1 VSSIVLQLLDGLA
14 GACALFLVASGLSL
28 IFGVTRI
35 VNFAH
40 GSLYMLGLYVAYSAI
55 AWLSGSSGVSAAA
68 FWGGIALAALAVAV
82 LGAAIEMLILRRIYA
97 SPELFQLLATFGVML
112 VVRDAALA
120 LWGPEDLLGPRAPG
134 LRGSVQVLGHAFP
147 AYDLVL
153 IAIGPAVLG
162 MLWWLLH
169 RTRWGMLVRAATEDR
184 DMAGALGV
192 NEKRLFTG
200 VFALGALLA
209 GMGGALQIPREPA
222 QLSLD
227 IGVIADAFVVVVVGG
242 MGSIPGAFLAALLI
256 GEIKSFCIGLG
267 QVDVFGISV
276 SLPKLTLVAESIVMA
291 AVLVARPWGL
301 LGRPLAAQSAVPVK
315 PEGALQPAGKGLRWL
330 AAAAVAGLLALPLAG
345 SDYSLVLAIDMLV
358 FALFAASLHFL
369 MGPAGMASFGHA
381 AYFGLGSYGAALL
394 LKKAGMPMEAAILL
408 GPALA
413 VAAAAVY
420 GWFCVRLSGVYLAM
434 LTLAFAQ
441 ITWSAAYQ
449 WDELTGGSNGL
460 IGIWPAAWL
469 SSRPAFYLA
478 TVAVCVAGLFLLRRL
493 VFSPY
498 GYALRA
504 CRDAPLRAEALGI
517 DVARFQ
523 WSAFIVAGSFA
534 GVAGAVYAFSK
545 GSISPETL
553 SIGRSVD
560 ALVMVLLGGV
570 QTLTGPIMGAA
581 LLTWLQ
587 DAVARHTEY
596 WRGLLGL
603 VIIALVLLFPQG
615 IAGFLRQRF
624 KAAL

>member
-1 VSSIVLQLLDGLA
+1 
-14 GACALFLVASGLSL
+14 
-28 IFGVTRI
+28 
-35 VNFAH
+35 
-40 GSLYMLGLYVAYSAI
+40 
-55 AWLSGSSGVSAAA
+55 
-68 FWGGIALAALAVAV
+68 
-82 LGAAIEMLILRRIYA
+82 
-97 SPELFQLLATFGVML
+97 
-112 VVRDAALA
+112 
-120 LWGPEDLLGPRAPG
+120 
-134 LRGSVQVLGHAFP
+134 
-147 AYDLVL
+147 
-153 IAIGPAVLG
+153 
-162 MLWWLLH
+162 
-169 RTRWGMLVRAATEDR
+169 
-184 DMAGALGV
+184 
-192 NEKRLFTG
+192 
-200 VFALGALLA
+200 
-209 GMGGALQIPREPA
+209 
-222 QLSLD
+222 
-227 IGVIADAFVVVVVGG
+227 
-242 MGSIPGAFLAALLI
+242 
-256 GEIKSFCIGLG
+256 
-267 QVDVFGISV
+267 
-276 SLPKLTLVAESIVMA
+276 
-291 AVLVARPWGL
+291 
-301 LGRPLAAQSAVPVK
+301 
-315 PEGALQPAGKGLRWL
+315 
-330 AAAAVAGLLALPLAG
+330 
-345 SDYSLVLAIDMLV
+345 MLV